1 MEKQTFRLDKITDWY
16 SRFGLYA
23 LNDATKL
30 FENTSD
36 TDGLIAEIFETGE
49 DDIVSDQ
56 LDEFKSTGGI
66 VAYLL
71 YDSQHFL
78 AGFVYEMDFFPTN
91 TTPAR

>member
-1 MEKQTFRLDKITDWY
+1 MEKQTFKLDEITDWAT
-16 SRFGLYA
+16 RFDLYA

-30 FENTSD
+30 FENTSY

-56 LDEFKSTGGI
+56 LDEFKSAGGI
-66 VAYLL
+66 VAFLL

-78 AGFVYEMDFFPTN
+78 AGFVYEMDFFPTE
-91 TTPAR
+91 TILA